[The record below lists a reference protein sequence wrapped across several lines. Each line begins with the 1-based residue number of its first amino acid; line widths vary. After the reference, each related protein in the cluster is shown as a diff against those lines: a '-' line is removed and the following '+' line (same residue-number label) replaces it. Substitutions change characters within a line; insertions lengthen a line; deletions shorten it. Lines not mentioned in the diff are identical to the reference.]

1 MNTRRRLLA
10 AVLAAAVAAGLFGV
24 ASAQQGGAG
33 KAPAGKV
40 PKVAIESKTVQLG
53 EVLEGLD
60 FTYTF
65 KIKNVGDAELQVL
78 NVRPG

>member
-1 MNTRRRLLA
+1 MNARMRLLA
-10 AVLAAAVAAGLFGV
+10 AVLVLAVAAGLFGV
-24 ASAQQGGAG
+24 ASAQEGAPG
-33 KAPAGKV
+33 KAPPGKT

-65 KIKNVGDAELQVL
+65 KLKNVGDAELKIL

>member
-1 MNTRRRLLA
+1 MNTRMRLLA
-10 AVLAAAVAAGLFGV
+10 AVLVLVLAAGLFGV
-24 ASAQQGGAG
+24 ASAQSGAAG
-33 KAPAGKV
+33 KTPAGKS
-40 PKVAIESKTVQLG
+40 PKVAIENRTVQLG

-65 KIKNVGDAELQVL
+65 KLKNVGDAELQIL

>member
-1 MNTRRRLLA
+1 MNTRMRLLA
-10 AVLAAAVAAGLFGV
+10 AVLVLVLAAGLFGV
-24 ASAQQGGAG
+24 ASAQSGAAG
-33 KAPAGKV
+33 KAPTGKS
-40 PKVAIESKTVQLG
+40 PKVAIENRTVQLG

-65 KIKNVGDAELQVL
+65 KLKNVGDAELQIL